1 MSRLLTSLQTYH
13 RKVSQNQRS
22 DIRISD
28 AEREDA
34 LTKLGEH
41 MAAGRLDIDE
51 YGDRSAR
58 VATAKTRGELLEL
71 FADLPEPGP
80 IFGQPVANTAVEPRK
95 RTFMEKAAP
104 VALPVAAILV
114 VGAVLFAFK
123 IGFFVPVLLFFLFFR
138 NRSGGGWDNDR
149 RQAMRDRHRRMHERQ
164 RRMWEGRGY

>member
-1 MSRLLTSLQTYH
+1 
-13 RKVSQNQRS
+13 VSQNQRS

-71 FADLPEPGP
+71 FADLPEPRP
-80 IFGQPVANTAVEPRK
+80 TFGQPVADTAVEPRK

-123 IGFFVPVLLFFLFFR
+123 IGFFVPFLLFFLFFR
-138 NRSGGGWDNDR
+138 GGRGGGWNHDR
-149 RQAMRDRHRRMHERQ
+149 YRRIHERQHRMYERQ
-164 RRMWEGRGY
+164 RRMWDGRRY